1 LTKTLLSKNLSKTV
15 MRNISKKFT
24 VILILLLAS
33 SLTLVSTVY
42 GQSLKPVVTEF
53 SLQYVDNSYD
63 VPTSYKY
70 TKDLY
75 TGETI
80 TTTIPG
86 YRVEN
91 KSLVAT
97 IKNPPDVDA
106 YNFRWKPHNESF
118 WHYHPFD
125 TEADQTPPL
134 SASGSSGPPAYA
146 SDSEYTEITVI
157 HVNHISGAVD
167 VQVQALYG
175 EYHATHNTPIQIF
188 EGDYYDYYFDGQA
201 SYWSNTQTI
210 TISEDPATQYT
221 PPPPTSTPTTSS
233 PFPTQTPMATS
244 STGDPFG
251 FDLMQTAVVV
261 LAVVVAILV
270 AVIVLIFQNYRKP
283 RGIYPK
289 KEASG
294 KSR

>member
-1 LTKTLLSKNLSKTV
+1 MGL
-15 MRNISKKFT
+15 ISKKFT
-24 VILILLLAS
+24 LILILILAAS
-33 SLTLVSTVY
+33 SLTVVSSVS

-86 YRVEN
+86 YRVDN

-97 IKNPPDVDA
+97 IKNPSGVDA
-106 YNFRWKPHNESF
+106 YNFRWKPHNESS
-118 WHYHPFD
+118 WYYHPFN

-134 SASGSSGPPAYA
+134 STSGSSGPPAYA
-146 SDSEYTEITVI
+146 SDSEYTVITVI
-157 HVNHISGAVD
+157 SVNHISGAVD

-175 EYHATHNTPIQIF
+175 EYHAVHNTPIQIF
-188 EGDYYDYYFDGQA
+188 EGDYYDYYFNGQA
-201 SYWSNTQTI
+201 SYWSDTQTV
-210 TISEDPATQYT
+210 TISDSTAQNT
-221 PPPPTSTPTTSS
+221 PVPPTPTPTSTPTPTVTS
-233 PFPTQTPMATS
+233 FPTQTLFPPTPMATS
-244 STGDPFG
+244 TGTSFD
-251 FDLMQTAVVV
+251 FDLMQVAVVV

-270 AVIVLIFQNYRKP
+270 AVIILVFRKYRKS
-283 RGIYPK
+283 K
-289 KEASG
+289 
-294 KSR
+294 

>member
-1 LTKTLLSKNLSKTV
+1 MGS
-15 MRNISKKFT
+15 ISKKLT
-24 VILILLLAS
+24 LILILLLAAS
-33 SLTLVSTVY
+33 SLTVVFSVS

-53 SLQYVDNSYD
+53 SLQCVDNSYD
-63 VPTSYKY
+63 VPPSYKY
-70 TKDLY
+70 SKDLY

-91 KSLVAT
+91 KSIVAT
-97 IKNPPDVDA
+97 IKNPSGVDA
-106 YNFRWKPHNESF
+106 YNFRWKPHSDSS
-118 WHYHPFD
+118 WYYDPFD

-134 SASGSSGPPAYA
+134 SASGAGGPPAYA
-146 SDSEYTEITVI
+146 SDSEYTVI
-157 HVNHISGAVD
+157 KVISVNHNYFTSVD

-175 EYHATHNTPIQIF
+175 DYRAIHNTPIQLF

-210 TISEDPATQYT
+210 KISDNPTTQNPT
-221 PPPPTSTPTTSS
+221 TPPTSTPTTSL
-233 PFPTQTPMATS
+233 FPTQTPMATS
-244 STGDPFG
+244 TGNPFG

-270 AVIVLIFQNYRKP
+270 AVIILVFRNYRKP
-283 RGIYPK
+283 K
-289 KEASG
+289 
-294 KSR
+294 

>member
-1 LTKTLLSKNLSKTV
+1 MGL
-15 MRNISKKFT
+15 ISKKFT
-24 VILILLLAS
+24 LILILLLAAS
-33 SLTLVSTVY
+33 SLTVVSSVS

-63 VPTSYKY
+63 VPPSYKY

-86 YRVEN
+86 YRVDN

-97 IKNPPDVDA
+97 IKNPTGVNA
-106 YNFRWKPHNESF
+106 YNFRWKSHDDSS

-125 TEADQTPPL
+125 TEVDQTPPL
-134 SASGSSGPPAYA
+134 SASGAGGPPAYA
-146 SDSEYTEITVI
+146 SDSEYTVI
-157 HVNHISGAVD
+157 SILSLNHLSSTSLE

-175 EYHATHNTPIQIF
+175 EYHAVSNTPIQLF

-201 SYWSNTQTI
+201 SYWSNTQTV
-210 TISEDPATQYT
+210 TISDEPATQNPTT
-221 PPPPTSTPTTSS
+221 PPTLTPTVSSFPTTTPTATSTENPS
-233 PFPTQTPMATS
+233 
-244 STGDPFG
+244 G

-261 LAVVVAILV
+261 LAVVVAILL
-270 AVIVLIFQNYRKP
+270 AVIILVFRNYRKS
-283 RGIYPK
+283 K
-289 KEASG
+289 
-294 KSR
+294 

>member
-1 LTKTLLSKNLSKTV
+1 MGS
-15 MRNISKKFT
+15 ISKKLT
-24 VILILLLAS
+24 LILILLLATS
-33 SLTLVSTVY
+33 SLAVVFSVA

-86 YRVEN
+86 YRVDN

-97 IKNPPDVDA
+97 IKNPTGVDS
-106 YNFRWKPHNESF
+106 YNFRWKQPSDSS

-134 SASGSSGPPAYA
+134 STSGSGGPPPYA
-146 SDSEYTEITVI
+146 SDSEYTVI
-157 HVNHISGAVD
+157 KVFSLNHLSNTSLD

-175 EYHATHNTPIQIF
+175 DFRAVHNTPIQLF
-188 EGDYYDYYFDGQA
+188 DGDYYDYYFDGQA

-210 TISEDPATQYT
+210 TISNNPPAQNT
-221 PPPPTSTPTTSS
+221 PTPAPTPTISPSSTPTPTISPSS
-233 PFPTQTPMATS
+233 TQTPTPTATEN
-244 STGDPFG
+244 PVA
-251 FDLMQTAVVV
+251 FDLTQTIVVV
-261 LAVVVAILV
+261 LTVAFVILAVVTILV
-270 AVIVLIFQNYRKP
+270 YRNYRK
-283 RGIYPK
+283 
-289 KEASG
+289 SG
-294 KSR
+294 DL